1 MTDDVLLTLSLLL
14 IAALVARL
22 LASLL
27 RVPEILLL
35 VALGA
40 LLGPSVLDV
49 VDVPFESLGAQLMFT
64 LGVSMIL
71 FYGGLTLSLPLLR
84 KVWVSLGMLAVPGIV
99 ITTLVVGVAAHFAFD
114 LPWSSAFLVGAVL
127 SPTDPAILIP
137 LFARSRLRPK
147 VAQTVIAESAL
158 NDPTGAALALA
169 LAGIVLTGESSVT
182 EPVTEFAVDLGIS
195 TVIGIVAGVLLSAA
209 IASQRSGVWRES
221 SAIAV
226 LAVVTISFFSL
237 DSAGGSGYLGAFLAG
252 LIVGNMEHLGL
263 AMHSPHEVDTHAFA
277 FNLADIVTLIV
288 FVVLG
293 ANIPFEALGDNL
305 LPALAVLAVLLLIAR
320 PITVLACVLPDRGG
334 GWERQ
339 EIAFLCW
346 TRETGVIPAALVGV
360 LAGLGVPN
368 IDVLA
373 SVVALAI
380 VLTLLLQALPAPWL
394 AGRLGLL
401 GPQNES
407 GSDGTSRARGGL
419 RTAGRSERR
428 LHPAAGRCP
437 PGGLGGAS
445 PPDGLRTAAG
455 TGRPPTG

>member
-1 MTDDVLLTLSLLL
+1 VTDDVLLTLSLLL

-22 LASLL
+22 LAALL

-35 VALGA
+35 VVLGA

-84 KVWVSLGMLAVPGIV
+84 KVWISLGMLAVPGIL

-114 LPWSSAFLVGAVL
+114 LPWTSAFLVGAVL

-158 NDPTGAALALA
+158 NDPTGAALALT
-169 LAGIVLTGESSVT
+169 LAGIVLTGETSVA
-182 EPVTEFAVDLGIS
+182 EPVTEFALDLGIS
-195 TVIGIVAGVLLSAA
+195 TVIGIVAGVLLAAA
-209 IASQRSGVWRES
+209 ISSQRSGVWRES

-293 ANIPFEALGDNL
+293 ANIPFDDLGDNL

-320 PITVLACVLPDRGG
+320 PLTVLACVMPDRGG
-334 GWERQ
+334 RWERN
-339 EIAFLCW
+339 EVAFLCW

-401 GPQNES
+401 EPR
-407 GSDGTSRARGGL
+407 TRAVP
-419 RTAGRSERR
+419 TEPAGQR
-428 LHPAAGRCP
+428 AA
-437 PGGLGGAS
+437 
-445 PPDGLRTAAG
+445 
-455 TGRPPTG
+455 